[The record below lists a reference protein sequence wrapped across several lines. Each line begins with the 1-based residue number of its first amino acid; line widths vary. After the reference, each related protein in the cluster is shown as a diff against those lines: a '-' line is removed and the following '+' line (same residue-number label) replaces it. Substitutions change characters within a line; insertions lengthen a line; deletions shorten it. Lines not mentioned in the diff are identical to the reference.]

1 LTYKGVTTLASAGHY
16 QFVAR
21 KEVILQ
27 ALPGVWQSQLMGK
40 MRELDLQVD
49 LMGYLRLCTHPATIR
64 LLGNVINPEM
74 AEQINQYGF
83 SVTPSEVES
92 QSMSLKTRIM
102 RLPIIKRI
110 AYFLYNRLFKVINA

>member
-1 LTYKGVTTLASAGHY
+1 
-16 QFVAR
+16 
-21 KEVILQ
+21 
-27 ALPGVWQSQLMGK
+27 MGK

-83 SVTPSEVES
+83 SVVPSEVES
-92 QSMSLKTRIM
+92 QPMTMKIRFM

-110 AYFLYNRLFKVINA
+110 AYFLYNKLFKVINA

>member
-1 LTYKGVTTLASAGHY
+1 
-16 QFVAR
+16 
-21 KEVILQ
+21 
-27 ALPGVWQSQLMGK
+27 
-40 MRELDLQVD
+40 
-49 LMGYLRLCTHPATIR
+49 
-64 LLGNVINPEM
+64 LGNVINPEM